1 MEDEIHRI
9 LWVKVDLLSSLGKYD
24 DNDAGNRIHRYYLL
38 EVVKDDSSVP
48 FDENGKYCG
57 YWQ

>member
-1 MEDEIHRI
+1 
-9 LWVKVDLLSSLGKYD
+9 VKVDLLSSSGKYD